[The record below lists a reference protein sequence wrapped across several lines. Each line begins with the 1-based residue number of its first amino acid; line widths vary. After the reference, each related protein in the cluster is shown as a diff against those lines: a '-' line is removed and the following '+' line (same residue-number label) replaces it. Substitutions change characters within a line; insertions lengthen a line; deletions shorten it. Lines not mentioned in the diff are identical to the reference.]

1 MTENNR
7 ITELETELK
16 RLKEEIEGK
25 DCELERLKGMEHG
38 MEDERRAMLY
48 MLEDLNRSKT
58 EIERSEESLKG
69 EMEITTHLLMI
80 AEETAHATDI
90 DGLIERVIHCTR
102 RLTGCDICLFYLWD
116 NKDRKFTPAQQM
128 GLKTEMTPQFRTKV
142 LDEGIEPIKR
152 TLEGKVPVIIKNPP
166 ESPFDKGGIKG
177 GFSWLPDINTLAVIP
192 LIGKRRYLGIII
204 CIYSD
209 IRDITDRDMKVI
221 KGISHQV
228 STALE
233 DARLYRDSIDKAIEL
248 SGKIETIRVMHE
260 IDRAVLS
267 TLNRNEILEITITM
281 ISRVVHCEMAAIF
294 LVDKDRGGFLL
305 EAGNLK
311 KGFMPFQDTSLSE
324 VVDTMMPQY
333 VNNLSE
339 VSEIL
344 PLERSLLEAGF
355 LSHLR
360 VPLMVRGEVIG
371 VLCIGAK
378 THSAFTTENLSVLE
392 NLASQM
398 SIALE
403 NSRLIIDLEDLFV
416 GTVKSLSSAIDAKSK
431 WTAGHS
437 ERVTKYAID
446 IGKGIGLLEKGIKDI
461 ELGGLLH
468 DIGKLGTYE
477 AILDKAGRLTDEE
490 FNLIKQ
496 HPVKGA
502 EILSPIKQIR
512 HVIPIVRHHH
522 ERYDGK
528 GYPDGLKG
536 EEIPLM
542 ARIMCIADSVD
553 AMGADRPYRKG
564 LPMDVIVGE
573 LKKCSGSQFDPA
585 IVDIFLKIF

>member
-16 RLKEEIEGK
+16 RLKEQIEGK
-25 DCELERLKGMEHG
+25 DCELERLKGLENG

-69 EMEITTHLLMI
+69 EIEITTHMLMI

-90 DGLIERVIHCTR
+90 DSLIERVIHCTW

-128 GLKTEMTPQFRTKV
+128 GLKTEMTPQFRIKV
-142 LDEGIEPIKR
+142 LDERIEPIKR
-152 TLEGKVPVIIKNPP
+152 TLEGKVPVIISN
-166 ESPFDKGGIKG
+166 FGADKL
-177 GFSWLPDINTLAVIP
+177 FPWLKDINIGTLSVIP

-248 SGKIETIRVMHE
+248 SGKVETIRVMHE

-267 TLNRNEILEITITM
+267 TLNRNEILEIAITM

-324 VVDTMMPQY
+324 VVETMMPQY

-344 PLERSLLEAGF
+344 PLERGLLEAGF

-378 THSAFTTENLSVLE
+378 TQSAFTTENLSILE

-437 ERVTKYAID
+437 ERVTRYALN
-446 IGKGIGLLEKGIKDI
+446 IGKGIGLLEKGLKDI

-528 GYPDGLKG
+528 GYPDSLKG

-564 LPMDVIVGE
+564 LPMDVIIGE